1 MSFVKSVVFDTS
13 TLISAAIRTASVPA
27 QAYQLALKSYRL
39 YASTET
45 LDELANVLCRD
56 YLDRYLAREERQIEQ
71 QQILPLIK
79 RI

>member
-56 YLDRYLAREERQIEQ
+56 YLDRYLEREERQIEQ